1 MRIVVN
7 GGEHQLEDGALL
19 PAALALLGVEP
30 GTRGVA
36 VALDGAVVPRGAW
49 AETALADGQ
58 RIEVLTAVQ
67 GG

>member
-1 MRIVVN
+1 MRIVLN
-7 GGEHQLEDGALL
+7 GSEQQLEDGALL
-19 PAALALLGVEP
+19 PAALALLGVEA